1 MNGNLLHVRE
11 MVNKSRS
18 IIQLNLLALLLG
30 LWLTDLVSLDKL
42 FNPAGTQCPQ
52 KLSAE
57 LDAWANPLG
66 LQESLSPL
74 LPYL

>member
-1 MNGNLLHVRE
+1 

-30 LWLTDLVSLDKL
+30 FQLTDLVTCNKL
-42 FNPAGTQCPQ
+42 FNPAGTQFPQ

-57 LDAWANPLG
+57 LDA
-66 LQESLSPL
+66 
-74 LPYL
+74 